1 MSHRA
6 SSLSWWQCFGCS
18 GLESGSE
25 VSLLN
30 SLFKFLLRFVL
41 FNAAIFVVWY
51 LLHTYYE
58 TLLWFFTIKI
68 SNLSGFIPFT
78 NPSIVDGKFVCRLE
92 NATLRFLPI
101 SITLGIF
108 ITIPLILATSGVSI
122 LDRVIMVMVGLI
134 LLFLFQ
140 VFYLIIVLTAE
151 VYQNYPVFVQKGMKL
166 AQIVTYTQTKSVMVS
181 WLCNFFNNVFQYA
194 AAIGIWI
201 GIVSFAKRSEKEKW
215 IRKLI

>member
-1 MSHRA
+1 M
-6 SSLSWWQCFGCS
+6 
-18 GLESGSE
+18 
-25 VSLLN
+25 SLLN
-30 SLFKFLLRFVL
+30 SLLKFLLRFVL

-51 LLHTYYE
+51 LFHTYYE
-58 TLLWFFTIKI
+58 TILWFFTIKI

-108 ITIPLILATSGVSI
+108 ITIPLILATSGVSV
-122 LDRVIMVMVGLI
+122 LDRLIMVMMGMI

-140 VFYLIIVLTAE
+140 VFYLIILLTAE
-151 VYQNYPVFVQKGMKL
+151 VYQNYPMFVQKGAKL
-166 AQIVTYTQTKSVMVS
+166 AQIITYTQTKSMMFS

-194 AAIGIWI
+194 VAIGIWI
-201 GIVSFAKRSEKEKW
+201 GIVSFAKRAGKEKW

>member
-1 MSHRA
+1 V
-6 SSLSWWQCFGCS
+6 F
-18 GLESGSE
+18 
-25 VSLLN
+25 LLN

-58 TLLWFFTIKI
+58 TLLWFSTIKI
-68 SNLSGFIPFT
+68 SNISGFIPFT
-78 NPSIVDGKFVCRLE
+78 NPSIVDGKFVCRLV
-92 NATLRFLPI
+92 NGTLRFLPI

-108 ITIPLILATSGVSI
+108 ITIPLLLATSEVSF
-122 LDRVIMVMVGLI
+122 LDKVIMVMVGLL

-166 AQIVTYTQTKSVMVS
+166 AQIVTYTQTKSMMVS

-194 AAIGIWI
+194 VAIGIWV
-201 GIVSFAKRSEKEKW
+201 GLVNYYKRYEKQNW
-215 IRKLI
+215 TRRLF